1 MPVTGRWTT
10 IAESQFPWE
19 RDALDY
25 IRERLP
31 DQDPFRAW
39 SNFEFIAED
48 GSIYEVDL
56 VVLTATG
63 FLLVEIKSHPGTVEG
78 DVHTWIWKDG
88 GRESVTDNPII
99 LANQKAKKLAS
110 LLKRQPALN
119 RTRAPFL
126 EAAVFCSAPGI
137 RIKLAGPAALNVY
150 ERDRGTEDTKAH
162 GIIARLTAPDP
173 TRSGGRVDG
182 STAKAIARAMEQAGI
197 RPSNRSRRVGDYELG
212 SLLFQGPAY
221 QDYEAAHVA
230 LKGVK
235 RRVR

>member
-1 MPVTGRWTT
+1 MASSSHRWHT

-25 IRERLP
+25 LRECLP
-31 DQDPFRAW
+31 DQEPFRAW

-56 VVLTATG
+56 VVLTAAG
-63 FLLVEIKSHPGTVEG
+63 FLFIEIKSHPGMVEG

-126 EAAVFCSAPGI
+126 EAVVFCSSPGI

-150 ERDRGTEDTKAH
+150 ERDRGTEKTKAL
-162 GIIARLTAPDP
+162 GIIARLTAPPVATQGD
-173 TRSGGRVDG
+173 GRVDG
-182 STAKAIARAMEQAGI
+182 STARAIARAMEQAGI
-197 RPSNRSRRVGDYELG
+197 RPS
-212 SLLFQGPAY
+212 
-221 QDYEAAHVA
+221 A
-230 LKGVK
+230 LSS
-235 RRVR
+235 